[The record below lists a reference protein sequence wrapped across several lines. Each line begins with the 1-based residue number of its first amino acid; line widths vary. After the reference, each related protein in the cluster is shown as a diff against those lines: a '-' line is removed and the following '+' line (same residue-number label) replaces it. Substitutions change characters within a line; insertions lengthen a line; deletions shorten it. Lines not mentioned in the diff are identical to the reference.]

1 MQTLLSG
8 NLDTTSS
15 FAHTF
20 VEGGLTVGFGRS
32 SFAKTTLHVPGGN
45 FTVQVSNVYAP
56 TDDSDWVTISSAK
69 VTDDFAYLN
78 MPVQWVRVQG
88 VTAGQTLYVQSN
100 QYHY

>member
-15 FAHTF
+15 FSHTF
-20 VEGGLTVGFGRS
+20 VEGGLVVGFGRS

-45 FTVQVSNVYAP
+45 FTVQVSNVFFP
-56 TDDSDWVTISSAK
+56 EKDTDWVTLPDAN
-69 VTDDFAYLN
+69 VTDELAYVN
-78 MPVQWVRVQG
+78 MPVQWVRVSG
-88 VTAGQTLYVQSN
+88 VTAGQTLYVLSN